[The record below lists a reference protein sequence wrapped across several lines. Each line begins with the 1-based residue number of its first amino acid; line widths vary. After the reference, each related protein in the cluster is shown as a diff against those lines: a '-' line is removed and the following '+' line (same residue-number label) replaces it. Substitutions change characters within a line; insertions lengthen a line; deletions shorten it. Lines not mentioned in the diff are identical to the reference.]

1 MDARDEV
8 LEEEE
13 KGAYERWRDKRAA
26 MVRAA
31 GEGAKNAA
39 NDL

>member
-8 LEEEE
+8 SEKEE

-31 GEGAKNAA
+31 GKGAKNAV
-39 NDL
+39 NYL